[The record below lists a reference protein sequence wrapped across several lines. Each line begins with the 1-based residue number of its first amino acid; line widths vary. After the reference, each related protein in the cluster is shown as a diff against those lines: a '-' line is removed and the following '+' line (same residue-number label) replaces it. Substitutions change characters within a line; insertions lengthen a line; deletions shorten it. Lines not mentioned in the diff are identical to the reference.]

1 MYSVKRGRITLL
13 SLNEL
18 GEKSRATIILGKFCK
33 QAIIKLSLA
42 YSFRKMFF
50 IGQNLKHVHMTYS
63 FLELLIFFCLKKYCA
78 SIQTSWE
85 TNHKIPIMN
94 LFLILMLKKPV
105 FYAKLR
111 LLVINFNVSQFHEH
125 IFRSSRSQIF
135 FKIGAVKNFAT
146 LKIKNGLQHKCFP
159 VRSSHVMLTY

>member
-1 MYSVKRGRITLL
+1 M

-63 FLELLIFFCLKKYCA
+63 FLELLIFFWLTLVDIWCLEFFSPCQKNIVCEW
-78 SIQTSWE
+78 IQTSWE
-85 TNHKIPIMN
+85 TNYEIKANIFTCFWYWCWKNCFLNVKLN
-94 LFLILMLKKPV
+94 LFI
-105 FYAKLR
+105 
-111 LLVINFNVSQFHEH
+111 
-125 IFRSSRSQIF
+125 IFISTFSEAVVYRCSS
-135 FKIGAVKNFAT
+135 K
-146 LKIKNGLQHKCFP
+146 
-159 VRSSHVMLTY
+159 